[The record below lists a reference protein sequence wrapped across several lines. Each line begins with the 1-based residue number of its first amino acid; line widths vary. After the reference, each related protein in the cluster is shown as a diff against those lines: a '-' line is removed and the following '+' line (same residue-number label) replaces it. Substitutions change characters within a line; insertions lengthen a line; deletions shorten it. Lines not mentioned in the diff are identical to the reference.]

1 MYVCI
6 GVCLE
11 SAIRTSAEKFAGG
24 TVVSLWF
31 VQACDLTS
39 YTTLLPEITSKKT
52 NISIH
57 FFKVY
62 FHPKGSLLTHEH
74 FNLITCKQFSH
85 VDN

>member
-24 TVVSLWF
+24 IVVSLWF

-39 YTTLLPEITSKKT
+39 YSTLLPEIASKKT

-57 FFKVY
+57 FLKF
-62 FHPKGSLLTHEH
+62 
-74 FNLITCKQFSH
+74 IFSQKA
-85 VDN
+85 V

>member
-24 TVVSLWF
+24 IVVSLRF

-39 YTTLLPEITSKKT
+39 YSTLLPEITSKKT

-57 FFKVY
+57 FLKGY
-62 FHPKGSLLTHEH
+62 FHPKGSLNTRT
-74 FNLITCKQFSH
+74 FT
-85 VDN
+85 